1 PAPSGRTVAVT
12 GASGL
17 IGSALSQ
24 TLLGRGDQVVHLVRR
39 APRASGHPGLPG
51 GVAERAWQPGA
62 DLPAEVLDGV
72 DAVVHLA
79 GAGIGDKRWTA
90 SRKKL
95 LVDSRVAG
103 TGTIARAVAARPEGE
118 RPRLLSASAV
128 GYYGDRDDDVL
139 TESSDQGE
147 GFLAGLCHDWEAG
160 TWAAEQAGAPVAHLR
175 TGIVLTRR
183 SGALAKLMPLAR
195 LGLAGPLG
203 GGDQFWSWIT
213 LHDHVRAMVFLL
225 DHPTVTG
232 PVNLTGPHPDT
243 QADVV
248 RALGQQLG
256 RPAVVPVPSFAMH
269 LVLGELAG
277 EILYSQ
283 RALPTVLTGAGFAWH
298 HPDLTS
304 AMAWVGSEGKE
315 FDPPTD
321 PVPPAGSA
329 PPDDSVPP
337 GEPAPREPVAP

>member
-1 PAPSGRTVAVT
+1 MTQAPAPSGRTVAVT

-39 APRASGHPGLPG
+39 APRALGHPGLPA
-51 GVAERAWQPGA
+51 GVSERAWQPGA
-62 DLPAEVLDGV
+62 DLAADVLDGV

-79 GAGIGDKRWTA
+79 GAGIGDKRWTTA
-90 SRKKL
+90 RKKV
-95 LVDSRVAG
+95 LVDSRVEG
-103 TGTIARAVAARPEGE
+103 TGTIARAVAARPEGA
-118 RPRLLSASAV
+118 RPRLLSASGV
-128 GYYGDRDDDVL
+128 GYYGERGDDVL
-139 TESSDQGE
+139 TETSDLGE
-147 GFLAGLCHDWEAG
+147 GFLADLCHDWETA
-160 TWAAEQAGAPVAHLR
+160 TFPAEAAGASVAHLR

-183 SGALAKLMPLAR
+183 SGALAKLMPLAL

-213 LHDHVRAMVFLL
+213 LHDHVRAIVFLL

-248 RALGQQLG
+248 KALGRQLN
-256 RPAVVPVPSFAMH
+256 RPAVLPVPAFAMH

-283 RALPTVLTGAGFAWH
+283 RALPTVLTDAGFAWD

-304 AMAWVGSEGKE
+304 AMAWVGAEGKE

-321 PVPPAGSA
+321 PVPPSD
-329 PPDDSVPP
+329 PTPP
-337 GEPAPREPVAP
+337 GDPTPLEPHTL

>member
-1 PAPSGRTVAVT
+1 MTQAPAPSGRTVAVT

-17 IGSALSQ
+17 IGSALSS

-39 APRASGHPGLPG
+39 APRAPGHPALPS
-51 GVAERAWQPGA
+51 GVFERAWQPGA
-62 DLPAEVLDGV
+62 ELAPDVLDGV

-79 GAGIGDKRWTA
+79 GAGIGDKRWTTA
-90 SRKKL
+90 RKKL
-95 LVDSRVAG
+95 LRDSRIDG
-103 TGTIARAVAARPEGE
+103 TGTIARAVAARPEGA
-118 RPRLLSASAV
+118 RPRLLSASGV
-128 GYYGDRDDDVL
+128 GYYGERRDDVL
-139 TESSDQGE
+139 TETSDLGE
-147 GFLAGLCHDWEAG
+147 GFLADLCHDWETA
-160 TWAAEQAGAPVAHLR
+160 TWPAEKAGAPVAHLR

-183 SGALAKLMPLAR
+183 SGALAKLMPLAV

-248 RALGQQLG
+248 RALGRELH
-256 RPAVVPVPSFAMH
+256 RPAVLPVPSFAMH

-283 RALPTVLTGAGFAWH
+283 RALPTVLTGAGFAWD
-298 HPDLTS
+298 HPDLRT
-304 AMAWVGSEGKE
+304 AMAWVGQEGKQFE
-315 FDPPTD
+315 PPSD
-321 PVPPAGSA
+321 PVPPPDGST
-329 PPDDSVPP
+329 PP
-337 GEPAPREPVAP
+337 GDPTPLEPLTP